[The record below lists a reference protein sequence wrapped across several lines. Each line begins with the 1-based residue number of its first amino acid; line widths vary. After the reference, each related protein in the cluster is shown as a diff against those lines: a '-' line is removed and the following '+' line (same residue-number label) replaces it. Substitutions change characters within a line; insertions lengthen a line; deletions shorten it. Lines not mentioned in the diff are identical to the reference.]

1 MEDTRKWWYLLQES
15 VFKINDDIIKNT
27 WKCSLKNNKSVI
39 LIMGIPSF
47 LLITTTKTHQ
57 FTTEAGSGL
66 PTYWE
71 NGIKSEENTQG
82 ERWLSLSR
90 KDKGEKRHPRHFIII

>member
-47 LLITTTKTHQ
+47 LLITTTKTHR

-90 KDKGEKRHPRHFIII
+90 KDKGKKKAS